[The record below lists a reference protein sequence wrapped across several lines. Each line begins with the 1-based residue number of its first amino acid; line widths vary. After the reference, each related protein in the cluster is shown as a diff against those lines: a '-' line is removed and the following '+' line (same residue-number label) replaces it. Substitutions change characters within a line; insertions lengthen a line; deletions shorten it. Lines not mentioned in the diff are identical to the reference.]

1 MFLRFRMSFNTAE
14 KRLIGSYSHCSKPL
28 GIVIASFQSWAQLPL
43 SVDKS
48 VVR

>member
-1 MFLRFRMSFNTAE
+1 MNMNMYMNGNAQN
-14 KRLIGSYSHCSKPL
+14 
-28 GIVIASFQSWAQLPL
+28 QSWAQLPL

>member
-1 MFLRFRMSFNTAE
+1 MVTILSMVA
-14 KRLIGSYSHCSKPL
+14 
-28 GIVIASFQSWAQLPL
+28 IAMELQRTIANKQSWAQLPL